1 MAEFIVQHR
10 KCFPA
15 GTLKIEL
22 ARLLATGAVST
33 STSLD
38 FVSSL
43 RVIES
48 AEIGLAANNASM
60 ITAAATWTN
69 SAFAGGTGHA
79 TFTISGLTNSGN
91 KTVEVALYGRT

>member
-1 MAEFIVQHR
+1 MALFTVQHR

-15 GTLKIEL
+15 GTVKIEL

-43 RVIES
+43 RCIES
-48 AEIGLAANNASM
+48 FEIGYATANAGVS
-60 ITAAATWTN
+60 TAAATWTN
-69 SAFAGGTGHA
+69 SAFSGGTGHA

-91 KTVEVALYGRT
+91 KTIEVALYGRT